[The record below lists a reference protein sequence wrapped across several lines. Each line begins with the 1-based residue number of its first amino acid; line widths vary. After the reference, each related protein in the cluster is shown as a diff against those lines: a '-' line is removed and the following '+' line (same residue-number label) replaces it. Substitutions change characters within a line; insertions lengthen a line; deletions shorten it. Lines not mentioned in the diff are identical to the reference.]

1 MNLFEAVKDAVPMKA
16 AAEHYGIHVGRN
28 GMAHCPFHDD
38 KTPSL
43 KLYERRFHCFGCQED
58 GDVIDFVGKLYG
70 LSSKEAAEK
79 IAEDFGVQ
87 YDRLDAWNSQ
97 KRPSVI
103 SKLAA
108 AQEYRKKENRC
119 YNALCRYFHLL
130 RDWKE
135 RYAPQS
141 MDEDWHPL
149 FVEALQ
155 RADSIEYLLDALV
168 CASLEERACIV
179 NGMETKLDALEKR
192 IADFSDHE
200 SAQETIRQQS
210 SAYAKIDG
218 SRCPEELA
226 M

>member
-1 MNLFEAVKDAVPMKA
+1 MNLFEAVKDSVSMRA
-16 AAEHYGIHVGRN
+16 AAERYGIHVKKN
-28 GMAHCPFHDD
+28 GMARCPFHND

-70 LSSKEAAEK
+70 LNPKQAAEK

-87 YDRLDAWNSQ
+87 YDRLDARALQ
-97 KRPSVI
+97 KRTSVI
-103 SKLAA
+103 SKLMA

-135 RYAPQS
+135 RYAPQHE
-141 MDEDWHPL
+141 DEDWHPL
-149 FVEALQ
+149 FVESLQ
-155 RADSIEYLLDALV
+155 RADYIEYLLDSLI
-168 CASLEERACIV
+168 CASLEERASIV

-192 IADFSDHE
+192 IAEYSGHE
-200 SAQETIRQQS
+200 SAQETIRQRS
-210 SAYAKIDG
+210 TTHAKIRG
-218 SRCPEELA
+218 MRCPEELA